1 MEKIL
6 NHEEIEALG
15 EAAARRK
22 KQPPK
27 EQGHD
32 HAAAACNFR
41 SSGTLTP
48 EHAQAIRSLHDTFA
62 RNLTNSLGAY
72 LRGTFEVAV
81 VSIEQIAYS
90 DLLQRIPGQNFV
102 CSAALRPLEAF
113 AAVEIDLPLA
123 LPVVDMLLGG
133 TGNPVSAVREVT
145 DIEEE
150 ILGSVVQ
157 LICRELEVTWG
168 AVLKLEFSFVRRLRQ
183 SQIVRLMSPN
193 EKVLSVSLEI
203 RTAEVRGMLKLTFPA
218 IVTNV
223 LLKKLDEQGAY
234 CTHTGGP
241 SDNHHFREVLEQCRF
256 HAELLL
262 PEAAVPAR
270 KLMHLKVGEVLE
282 FPFKAT
288 LPIPFKVENQILFLA
303 HPVAFGDRRAAE
315 IHTKAASR
323 QLLKEESN

>member
-6 NHEEIEALG
+6 NHEEIDTLR

-27 EQGHD
+27 EQGRD

-41 SSGTLTP
+41 SAGTLTQ
-48 EHAQAIRSLHDTFA
+48 EHAQLIRSLHDTFA
-62 RNLTNSLGAY
+62 RSLTNSLGAY

-81 VSIEQIAYS
+81 VSVEQIAYS
-90 DLLQRIPGQNFV
+90 NFLEHTPDQNFV
-102 CSAALRPLEAF
+102 CSVALHPLEAL

-150 ILGSVVQ
+150 VLGSVVQ

-168 AVLKLEFSFVRRLRQ
+168 GVLKLEFSFARRLRQ
-183 SQIVRLMSPN
+183 SQLIRLMSPK

-203 RTAEVRGMLKLTFPA
+203 RTAEVHGMLKLTFPA
-218 IVTNV
+218 VVTNV
-223 LLKKLDEQGAY
+223 LLKSLDEQAAY

-241 SDNHHFREVLEQCRF
+241 SDNHHFRDLLEQCCF

-315 IHTKAASR
+315 IYTKAATR
-323 QLLKEESN
+323 QPLKEESN